1 MANSDKVLENK
12 KIAVREGLVSLVG
25 NVFLFIAKI
34 WIGIVTGSIALIV
47 DAWHTLSDSFSSLII
62 IFGAFYSSKPAD
74 KEHPY
79 GHGRIESVIT
89 IIIGVLLGVIAFTFF
104 TDSISILSDKK
115 SVQFGLWAIIITS
128 ASVIVKEAMAQY
140 AFWCA
145 RVTGNKSLKADGWH
159 HRSDAISSVM
169 ILVGIFFGKYFW
181 WIDGVLGLLISALMF
196 YTAFELIREAVNP
209 LLGQA
214 PDEKFIDDINSVCS
228 KVTDFNL
235 GVHNLHLHD
244 YGIHKEVVFHIY
256 LPGDLTLNQSHSLV
270 DNLEK
275 ALDNDLGIRVTIH
288 TDPVSVRGL

>member
-1 MANSDKVLENK
+1 MMVGNT
-12 KIAVREGLVSLVG
+12 KILRNRKLAVREGLISLVG
-25 NVFLFIAKI
+25 NIFLFIAKI
-34 WIGIVTGSIALIV
+34 WIGLVTGSIALIV

-89 IIIGVLLGVIAFTFF
+89 IVIGVLLGVIAFSFF
-104 TDSISILSDKK
+104 TDSIQILSKRE

-128 ASVIVKEAMAQY
+128 ISVIVKEAMAQY

-159 HRSDAISSVM
+159 HRSDSVSSVM

-214 PDEKFIDDINSVCS
+214 PDDNFIADINTVSL
-228 KVTDFNL
+228 KVTDYDL
-235 GVHNLHLHD
+235 GVHNVHIHD
-244 YGIHKEVVFHIY
+244 YGVHKEVAFHIY
-256 LPGDLTLNQSHSLV
+256 LPGDLTLDESHTLV

-275 ALDNDLGIRVTIH
+275 ALDADLGIRVTIH
-288 TDPVSVRGL
+288 TDPESVRG